1 MLPVMEMFGPTI
13 QGEGARAG
21 NISFFIRFG
30 GCNFTCAGFG
40 VKYTCPKT
48 GEEKTGCD
56 SYYAVDQ
63 KFKKE
68 WDLLSYSEM
77 VEQMDKLI
85 NDSNLAGIK
94 PDIVITGGEPTMY
107 WKHDEFQNF
116 LIYYISRGHKI
127 TIETN
132 SSLDIDFTKSYQ
144 KDIVFSMSTKLSNSG
159 EPEHRRIN
167 IENISNILE
176 NAPDSYFKFV
186 INGEHKD
193 EVTAEIEQILKEVP
207 WYANVYLMPMGE
219 TSEVI
224 NRNSVKCAELAI
236 EKGWKYSDRLHIRI
250 WEDKPGV

>member
-1 MLPVMEMFGPTI
+1 MLPVMELFGPTI

-21 NISFFIRFG
+21 NISYFIRFG
-30 GCNFTCAGFG
+30 GCNFSCKGFG
-40 VKYTCPKT
+40 VKYTDPN
-48 GEEKTGCD
+48 GVEKMGCD
-56 SYYAVDQ
+56 SYYSVDQ

-68 WDLLSYSEM
+68 WELLSYSEM
-77 VEQMDKLI
+77 VERMDKLI
-85 NDSNLAGIK
+85 TDANHHSIK

-132 SSLDIDFTKSYQ
+132 SSLDIDFIKPYQ

-159 EPEHRRIN
+159 EPEHKRIN

-186 INGEHKD
+186 INGESRD
-193 EVTAEIEQILKEVP
+193 EVTEEIEGILKEVP

-219 TSEVI
+219 TTETI
-224 NRNSVKCAELAI
+224 NKNALKCAELAI